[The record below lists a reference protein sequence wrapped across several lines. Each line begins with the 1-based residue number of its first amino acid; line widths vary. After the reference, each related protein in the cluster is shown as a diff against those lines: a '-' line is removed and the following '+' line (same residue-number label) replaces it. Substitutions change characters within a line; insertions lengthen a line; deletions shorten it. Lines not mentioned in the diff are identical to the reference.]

1 MGFFWSSWSSVY
13 SLSARLI
20 IAKYGLF
27 LIMGLAS
34 LFASFLLFVLLQGNI
49 PKHDFSLNS
58 F

>member
-1 MGFFWSSWSSVY
+1 MKWHF
-13 SLSARLI
+13 SLSTKLI
-20 IAKYGLF
+20 IIKYGLF